1 MTENNN
7 KEFFGDDAIKLFV
20 ERLWSKV
27 FEASNKLIRD
37 TKLFGFSEIEA
48 LPNPNVHQMLASL
61 TVIDVVLDQIMM
73 MDQDGTVSIG
83 DTRLL
88 INAKQQ
94 IFNMTMI
101 AAALKAKDRE
111 SYDEAVRR
119 LHDQAQ
125 I

>member
-1 MTENNN
+1 MVKN
-7 KEFFGDDAIKLFV
+7 KNIEFFGDSAVKAFV
-20 ERLWSKV
+20 EELWSKV

-61 TVIDVVLDQIMM
+61 AVIDTVLDQIMT
-73 MDQDGTVSIG
+73 MDRDGTVNIG

-94 IFNMTMI
+94 ICIMTMI
-101 AAALKAKDRE
+101 AAALKAKDRQR
-111 SYDEAVRR
+111 YDDAVRQ
-119 LHDQAQ
+119 LHNQAQ

>member
-7 KEFFGDDAIKLFV
+7 KEFLGDDAIKLFV